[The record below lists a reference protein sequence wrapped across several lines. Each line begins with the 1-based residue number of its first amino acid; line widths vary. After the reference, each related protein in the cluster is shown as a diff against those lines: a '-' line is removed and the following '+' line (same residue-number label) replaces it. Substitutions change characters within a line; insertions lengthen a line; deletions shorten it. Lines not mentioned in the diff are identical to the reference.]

1 MELDKYIKKVLIDKN
16 VKQVEL
22 AERLNISRASLGGLI
37 SRNKMG
43 VDKLEDIATAL
54 NCELKISFIDKE
66 TGKEYWFVCVDV
78 YKYAFVQTTQFILC
92 KFIYYF
98 VCLYID
104 KYVYVLYNIIKK

>member
-22 AERLNISRASLGGLI
+22 AEKLNISRASLGGLI

-54 NCELKISFIDKE
+54 NCELKISFIDKD
-66 TGKEYWFVCVDV
+66 THKEYWFVCLYV
-78 YKYAFVQTTQFILC
+78 YYISFVHTAIISLNM
-92 KFIYYF
+92 F
-98 VCLYID
+98 VCIFVRFYID
-104 KYVYVLYNIIKK
+104 K

>member
-1 MELDKYIKKVLIDKN
+1 MCFTFKEVASMELDKYIKKVLIDKN

-22 AERLNISRASLGGLI
+22 AEKLNISRASLGGLI

-66 TGKEYWFVCVDV
+66 TGKEY
-78 YKYAFVQTTQFILC
+78 
-92 KFIYYF
+92 
-98 VCLYID
+98 
-104 KYVYVLYNIIKK
+104 

>member
-22 AERLNISRASLGGLI
+22 AEKLNISRASLGGLI

-66 TGKEYWFVCVDV
+66 TGKEYWFVCMYN
-78 YKYAFVQTTQFILC
+78 YKYIFVQTVQHYLC

-98 VCLYID
+98 VCIYID
-104 KYVYVLYNIIKK
+104 KYAQKLYNIIKK

>member
-1 MELDKYIKKVLIDKN
+1 MCSVHKCEFNNILIDKFAFISYNQKVKYIQRSLFYLHYTIKEGISMELDKYIKKVLIDKN

-66 TGKEYWFVCVDV
+66 TGKEY
-78 YKYAFVQTTQFILC
+78 
-92 KFIYYF
+92 
-98 VCLYID
+98 
-104 KYVYVLYNIIKK
+104 

>member
-22 AERLNISRASLGGLI
+22 AEKLNISRASLGGLI

-66 TGKEYWFVCVDV
+66 TGKEYWFVYTLT
-78 YKYAFVQTTQFILC
+78 YKYIFIQQYE
-92 KFIYYF
+92 KG
-98 VCLYID
+98 
-104 KYVYVLYNIIKK
+104 

>member
-16 VKQVEL
+16 IKQVEL

-66 TGKEYWFVCVDV
+66 TGKEYWFVCSDV
-78 YKYAFVQTTQFILC
+78 CKYAFVQTTQFILC

-104 KYVYVLYNIIKK
+104 KYIYVLYNIIKK